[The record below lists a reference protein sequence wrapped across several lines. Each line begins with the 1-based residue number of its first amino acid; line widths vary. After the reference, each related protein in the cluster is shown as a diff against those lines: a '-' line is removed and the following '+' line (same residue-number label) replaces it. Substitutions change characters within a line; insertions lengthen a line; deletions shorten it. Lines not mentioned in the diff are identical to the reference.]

1 MFRFARAAF
10 ASVPLAASCL
20 LLPACGDGD
29 SSAPSGS
36 TPDAAPD
43 AVVDAASDSP
53 AETAPDA
60 ASDAPPDTV
69 NPVDAELADAQPD
82 QGSTSDAEP
91 PATLDTAHVGF
102 RASRY
107 GVSPFPEASY
117 WPHVAEQYASR
128 VPGAV
133 PAGVW
138 IVAESGDDG
147 TCYVG
152 FPGSGTALPSVAHA
166 DTDLSES
173 YLDALDASGAHAWL
187 QVEPANA
194 DVASLIKLVMDRY
207 GQHPS
212 VVGFGVDVEWYQ
224 SLANPEGKAVTDA
237 EASLWRQTLDQ
248 YGKQRTLFLKHWVAA
263 KMPPTVRE
271 GLFFIDDS
279 QGLSSLAELSAEFQQ
294 WGAHFS
300 PAPVGFQVGYEAD
313 EGWWSKLSDPPGD
326 IAAELLG
333 KIPNSRGVFWV
344 DFTVTKVF
352 PIPK

>member
-1 MFRFARAAF
+1 MLRLARTLL
-10 ASVPLAASCL
+10 ASASLVVTCAVPLA
-20 LLPACGDGD
+20 CGDD
-29 SSAPSGS
+29 TSSSPAGAA
-36 TPDAAPD
+36 PDAAPD
-43 AVVDAASDSP
+43 AELEAAADATHEAAPDSP
-53 AETAPDA
+53 AEASLDAPVDTLETPDA
-60 ASDAPPDTV
+60 AI
-69 NPVDAELADAQPD
+69 D

-91 PATLDTAHVGF
+91 PATLDTVHVGF

-107 GVSPFPEASY
+107 GVTPFPEISY
-117 WPHVAEQYASR
+117 WPYVAQQYASK
-128 VPGAV
+128 VSGSV

-152 FPGSGTALPSVAHA
+152 FPGSGTSLPNVEHA
-166 DTDLSES
+166 ASDLSES
-173 YLDALDASGAHAWL
+173 YLDALDAAGAHVWL

-194 DVASLIKLVMDRY
+194 DVASLIELVMDRY

-224 SLANPEGKAVTDA
+224 SLANPEGKAVTDV
-237 EASLWRQTLDQ
+237 EAQLWRQTLDK
-248 YGKQRTLFLKHWVAA
+248 YGKQRTLFLKHWMPA
-263 KMPPTVRE
+263 KLPPTVRD

-294 WGAHFS
+294 WGLHFS

-313 EGWWSKLSDPPGD
+313 AGWWSKLSDPAGD